1 MHWPVRAGAAFLEF
15 SRFPY
20 PMTTPAPDTSTVLSR
35 RTAIKHGLA
44 GIVATGFAPLFL
56 PSRLF
61 GASAPSNRITV
72 GIVGNGLIATSHV
85 GALLERDDCQIVALC
100 DVWRSK
106 AEKMQQRIER
116 GYAENAATSSFKGI
130 DLYGTHEE
138 LVARPDIDVV
148 FATTPDHWHAA
159 VSIAAMQAGKDVYCE
174 KPMTL
179 TVREGR
185 TMVDVARRTGRVL
198 QTGTQQR
205 SEPAFRRAAT
215 IIRNGWIGDIKLIKT
230 RLGKFPAATDL
241 PEEPIPAD
249 LNYDRWLGPTPW
261 RPFNQQR
268 VLGNYGGGWR
278 VFLEYGSRKNGD
290 WGAHHFDIIQW
301 ALGMDDSGP
310 VEFIPAG
317 FEGSPYQTHRYANGV
332 TVQRVDGDQP
342 AMIEFIGTK
351 GTIGVG
357 RDDYLVC
364 NPIALATRP
373 VRANEVH
380 LHESNDHHADFFN
393 CVRTRQRPIAD
404 VEIGHRSA
412 TVGHLCGIARQLRRP
427 LRWDPV
433 REDIVGDPLAS
444 RLLDRPR
451 RAPYALL

>member
-1 MHWPVRAGAAFLEF
+1 
-15 SRFPY
+15 
-20 PMTTPAPDTSTVLSR
+20 MTTSASESPAALTR
-35 RTAIKHGLA
+35 RTAIKRGLS
-44 GIVATGFAPLFL
+44 GILAFGVAPLVL

-72 GIVGNGLIATSHV
+72 GIVGTGLIASSHV
-85 GALLERDDCQIVALC
+85 RGLLGRDDCQIVALC

-106 AEKMQQRIER
+106 AERMRRRIEDS
-116 GYAENAATSSFKGI
+116 YARDAGTASFKGL

-138 LVARPDIDVV
+138 LVARSDIDTV
-148 FATTPDHWHAA
+148 FVTTPDHWHAA
-159 VSIAAMQAGKDVYCE
+159 VSIAAMLSGKDVYCE
-174 KPMTL
+174 KPLTL

-205 SEPAFRRAAT
+205 SEAAFRRAAT
-215 IIRNGWIGDIKLIKT
+215 IVRNGWLGDIELVRT
-230 RLGKFPAATDL
+230 RLGRFPAAPQNL
-241 PEEPIPAD
+241 PEERIPAD
-249 LNYDRWLGPTPW
+249 FDYDRWLGPTPW
-261 RPFNQQR
+261 YPYNQFR
-268 VLGNYGGGWR
+268 VKGDYGGGWR

-301 ALGMDDSGP
+301 ALDMDASGP

-317 FEGSPYQTHRYANGV
+317 FEGTPYQTHRYANGV
-332 TVQRVDGDQP
+332 TVQRVDGRQP

-351 GTIGVG
+351 GTVGVG
-357 RDDYLVC
+357 RNGYLVC
-364 NPIALATRP
+364 EPIELATRP
-373 VRANEVH
+373 LRAAEQH
-380 LHESNDHHADFFN
+380 LYDSNDHQGDFFQ

-404 VEIGHRSA
+404 IEIGHRSA

-427 LRWDPV
+427 LKWDPV
-433 REDIVGDPLAS
+433 VERIVDDPVAD

-451 RAPYALL
+451 RAPYALI

>member
-1 MHWPVRAGAAFLEF
+1 MSTPQPSPVLTRRA
-15 SRFPY
+15 
-20 PMTTPAPDTSTVLSR
+20 
-35 RTAIKHGLA
+35 AIKQGLT
-44 GIVATGFAPLFL
+44 GIFAFGVAPLVL

-61 GASAPSNRITV
+61 GATAPSNRFAV
-72 GIVGNGLIATSHV
+72 GIVGNGLIARSHV
-85 GALLERDDCQIVALC
+85 GGLLGRDDCQIVALC

-106 AEKMQQRIER
+106 AEDMKRRIDE
-116 GYAENAATSSFKGI
+116 GYAAKTGAGSYQGPAI
-130 DLYGTHEE
+130 YGTHEE
-138 LVARPDIDVV
+138 LVARPDIDAV
-148 FATTPDHWHAA
+148 FVTTPDHWHAA

-185 TMVDVARRTGRVL
+185 TMVEVARRTGRVL

-215 IIRNGWIGDIKLIKT
+215 IIRNGWLGDLKLIRT
-230 RLGKFPAATDL
+230 RLGRFPAAPQNL
-241 PEEPIPAD
+241 PEQPVPAD
-249 LNYDRWLGPTPW
+249 FNYDRWLGPTPW
-261 RPFNQQR
+261 RPYNLER
-268 VLGNYGGGWR
+268 VRGDYGGGWR
-278 VFLEYGSRKNGD
+278 NFLEYGSRKNGD

-317 FEGSPYQTHRYANGV
+317 FEGNPYQTHRYANGV
-332 TVQRVDGDQP
+332 TVQRVDGNQP

-351 GTIGVG
+351 GTVGVG

-364 NPIALATRP
+364 NPVELATRP
-373 VRANEVH
+373 LRAAEQH
-380 LHESNDHHADFFN
+380 LYESNDHQSDFFH

-433 REDIVGDPLAS
+433 REEIIGDAVAS

>member
-1 MHWPVRAGAAFLEF
+1 
-15 SRFPY
+15 
-20 PMTTPAPDTSTVLSR
+20 MTTSASESPAVLTR
-35 RTAIKHGLA
+35 RTAIKRGLS
-44 GIVATGFAPLFL
+44 GILGFGVAPLVL

-72 GIVGNGLIATSHV
+72 GIVGTGLIASDHV
-85 GALLERDDCQIVALC
+85 RGLLGRDDCQIVALC
-100 DVWRSK
+100 DVWRSQ
-106 AEKMQQRIER
+106 AVRMQKRIEDS
-116 GYAENAATSSFKGI
+116 YARDAGTASFKGL

-138 LVARPDIDVV
+138 LLARRDIDAV
-148 FATTPDHWHAA
+148 FVTTPDHWHAA
-159 VSIAAMQAGKDVYCE
+159 VSIAAMLAGKDVYCE
-174 KPMTL
+174 KPMAL

-205 SEPAFRRAAT
+205 SESAFRRAAT
-215 IIRNGWIGDIKLIKT
+215 IVRNGWIGDIKLIRT
-230 RLGKFPAATDL
+230 RLGVFPAAPQNL

-249 LNYDRWLGPTPW
+249 FDYDRWIGPTPW
-261 RPFNQQR
+261 YPYNQLR
-268 VLGNYGGGWR
+268 VKGDYGGGWR

-301 ALGMDDSGP
+301 ALGMDASGP

-317 FEGSPYQTHRYANGV
+317 VEGSLYQTHRYANGV
-332 TVQRVDGDQP
+332 TVQRVDGRQP

-351 GTIGVG
+351 GTVGVG
-357 RDDYLVC
+357 RNGYLVC
-364 NPIALATRP
+364 DPVELATRP
-373 VRANEVH
+373 LRAAEQH
-380 LHESNDHHADFFN
+380 LYESNNHQGDFFQ

-427 LRWDPV
+427 LKWDPV
-433 REDIVGDPLAS
+433 DERIMDDPVAN

>member
-1 MHWPVRAGAAFLEF
+1 MTSPSRLSSAASVPQPLTRRA
-15 SRFPY
+15 
-20 PMTTPAPDTSTVLSR
+20 
-35 RTAIKHGLA
+35 AIKHGLA

-72 GIVGNGLIATSHV
+72 GFVGNGLIATQHV
-85 GALLERDDCQIVALC
+85 GTLLGRDDCQIIALC

-106 AEKMQQRIER
+106 AEKMKQRIEQ
-116 GYAENAATSSFKGI
+116 GYANNAGAGSFKGVALHSI
-130 DLYGTHEE
+130 HEE
-138 LVARPDIDVV
+138 LVARPDLDVV

-159 VSIAAMQAGKDVYCE
+159 VAIAAMQAGKDVYCE

-185 TMVDVARRTGRVL
+185 TMVQVARRTGRVL

-205 SEPAFRRAAT
+205 SEASFRRAAT
-215 IIRNGWIGDIKLIKT
+215 IIRNGWIGDLKLIRTK
-230 RLGKFPAATDL
+230 LGRFPAEPVL
-241 PEEPIPAD
+241 PEEPVPAD
-249 LNYDRWLGPTPW
+249 FNYDRWLGPTPW

-268 VLGNYGGGWR
+268 VKGDYGGGWR
-278 VFLEYGSRKNGD
+278 IFLEYGSRKNGD

-332 TVQRVDGDQP
+332 TVQRVDGNQP

-351 GTIGVG
+351 GTVGVG
-357 RDDYLVC
+357 RDNYLVC
-364 NPIALATRP
+364 DPPGLATRP
-373 VRANEVH
+373 VRANEAHVY
-380 LHESNDHHADFFN
+380 ESTNHHTDFFT

-404 VEIGHRSA
+404 VEVGHRSA

-433 REDIVGDPLAS
+433 REEIIDDPVAS

-451 RAPYALL
+451 RAPYVLI